1 MIIDWRLSDL
11 MKMRG
16 LRSTRALHRLL
27 IERVGETPGLSQAQ
41 VYRLAEDGPARL
53 NLATLGALCSTLD
66 TTPADLLTSDIAG
79 VPNRLLDTLLAG
91 FAQAAAHN
99 NLCTRARYEAGKPN
113 AMMNHPG
120 DSFGKV
126 LSWLWRSGR
135 HHKAVVL
142 AADFLSEMRQHNPYA
157 PEPGQRLTWADLRIG
172 VGQAVNTPYDLSAEE
187 LNELCDHLETN
198 IPSYY
203 GTSLAE
209 LNTA

>member
-1 MIIDWRLSDL
+1 M
-11 MKMRG
+11 
-16 LRSTRALHRLL
+16 
-27 IERVGETPGLSQAQ
+27 
-41 VYRLAEDGPARL
+41 
-53 NLATLGALCSTLD
+53 LGARTFHRRDS
-66 TTPADLLTSDIAG
+66 ADVLRRNWSWTA
-79 VPNRLLDTLLAG
+79 T
-91 FAQAAAHN
+91 
-99 NLCTRARYEAGKPN
+99 
-113 AMMNHPG
+113 G

-157 PEPGQRLTWADLRIG
+157 PEAGQRLTWADLRIG
-172 VGQAVNTPYDLSAEE
+172 IGQAVNTPYDLSAEE